1 MKCVVQK
8 LQLQKLSLNH
18 SSNVDFKHFAKN
30 YEKYTA
36 KPYSFLLN
44 DITLPSNDTLRFRE
58 NLVDGI
64 YSK

>member
-1 MKCVVQK
+1 MKIIDERE
-8 LQLQKLSLNH
+8 LQKLSLNH
-18 SSNVDFKHFAKN
+18 SSNVDFKHFANN

-36 KPYSFLLN
+36 KPYSFLIN

-58 NLVDGI
+58 TLLEWI